1 MGNPLFELPVFEYIR
16 QVSKELNC
24 PAYLV
29 GGYVR
34 DTYLKRQTK
43 DIDVVVV
50 GDGVNFAEK
59 VAKIIPEKSYLT
71 VFKTY
76 GTANL
81 KTQFEE
87 LEFVGARKESYQ
99 KESRNPIVTAG
110 TLEDDLS
117 RRDFT
122 INAMAISLNDDN
134 YGSLI
139 DNYEGFLD
147 LQDQI
152 LRTPLDP
159 DITFS
164 DDPLRMMR
172 GIRFASQ
179 LDFYLCDETFDAI
192 ERNRERIKII
202 TQERITEELN
212 KIILSPAPSIGFKLL
227 KDTGLLAIIFPELAA
242 LEGVKTVENRSHKDN
257 FYHTLQVLDNIALV
271 SNDLWLRWAAILH
284 DIGKPASQRYD
295 EVAGWTFHGHEVIGA
310 KMTPKIFKKL
320 RLPLDSK
327 MKFVEKLVLLHL
339 RPIALTNE
347 VTDAA
352 IRRLIVDAEE
362 DIDALMMLCR
372 ADITSKNMLK
382 VKKYLAR
389 FDSVVKKIQ
398 DVTERDELRNW
409 KNPITGEMIME
420 TFNIPASRLVGDIK
434 DIIKEAIM
442 SGEIPNDYDAAYQ
455 LMLIKG
461 SELINN

>member
-1 MGNPLFELPVFEYIR
+1 
-16 QVSKELNC
+16 
-24 PAYLV
+24 
-29 GGYVR
+29 
-34 DTYLKRQTK
+34 
-43 DIDVVVV
+43 
-50 GDGVNFAEK
+50 
-59 VAKIIPEKSYLT
+59 
-71 VFKTY
+71 
-76 GTANL
+76 
-81 KTQFEE
+81 
-87 LEFVGARKESYQ
+87 
-99 KESRNPIVTAG
+99 
-110 TLEDDLS
+110 
-117 RRDFT
+117 
-122 INAMAISLNDDN
+122 
-134 YGSLI
+134 
-139 DNYEGFLD
+139 
-147 LQDQI
+147 
-152 LRTPLDP
+152 
-159 DITFS
+159 
-164 DDPLRMMR
+164 
-172 GIRFASQ
+172 
-179 LDFYLCDETFDAI
+179 
-192 ERNRERIKII
+192 
-202 TQERITEELN
+202 
-212 KIILSPAPSIGFKLL
+212 
-227 KDTGLLAIIFPELAA
+227 
-242 LEGVKTVENRSHKDN
+242 
-257 FYHTLQVLDNIALV
+257 
-271 SNDLWLRWAAILH
+271 LRWAAILH

-320 RLPLDSK
+320 RLPLDGK
-327 MKFVEKLVLLHL
+327 MRFVEKLVLLHL